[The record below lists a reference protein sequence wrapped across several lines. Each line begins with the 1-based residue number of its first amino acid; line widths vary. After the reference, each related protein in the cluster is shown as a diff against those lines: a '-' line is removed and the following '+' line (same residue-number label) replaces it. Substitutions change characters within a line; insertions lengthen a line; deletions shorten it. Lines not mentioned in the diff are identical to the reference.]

1 MISRVYCRCNS
12 GHYFTGVHCPL
23 DGWSSIE
30 SRELAQAVEKATAE
44 HRSLSVAELRR
55 HAISDATLSRAIVIE
70 FGSDAA
76 AFDAV
81 VPEGYVVNEQWRP
94 ITTLGR
100 EFK

>member
-1 MISRVYCRCNS
+1 MITKVYCRCNS
-12 GHYFTGVHCPL
+12 GHYFIGVHCPL
-23 DGWSSIE
+23 DGWSSPE
-30 SRELAQAVEKATAE
+30 SEELAAAVGRAAAK
-44 HRSLSVAELRR
+44 RRPLSLAELRR
-55 HAISDATLSRAIVIE
+55 GSLTEAALRRAIVIE

-76 AFDAV
+76 AFEAV